1 MADQHDP
8 SKGMSNYLADK
19 YFEAIKQVGTA
30 NSAGLFAG
38 AVALYYFKDRTPDV
52 VAAIKVTTA
61 LYLAGVALFAV
72 AYFTF
77 MIFLQIRETAL
88 AISRPEPHGLF
99 FSAVAITALSVGTWA
114 GGTIMAVRVLYLL

>member
-8 SKGMSNYLADK
+8 SKGMSNYLTDK

-38 AVALYYFKDRTPDV
+38 AVALYYFKERTPDV
-52 VAAIKVTTA
+52 VSAIKVTTG

-72 AYFTF
+72 AYFAF
-77 MIFLQIRETAL
+77 IIFLQIRETAR
-88 AISRPEPHGLF
+88 ACGRSEPDGLF
-99 FSAVAITALSVGTWA
+99 FFAVAITAFSVGTWA